1 MDRPSPHHSPY
12 ESPNPHRLYRNKER
26 GMLGGVCAGVA
37 DYFGVR
43 PAVIRLAVFIGMF
56 FFAFPLI
63 VAYVIAVIALP
74 VRPPQLY
81 RNPEEEA
88 FWRAVSTK
96 PDRTLAGLTQRFRDF
111 EKRITG
117 AEAYVASKEFEL
129 NRAIRDLDR

>member
-1 MDRPSPHHSPY
+1 MDRPSPKSPFD
-12 ESPNPHRLYRNKER
+12 SPNPHRLYRNPQA

-37 DYFGVR
+37 EYFGISPALVR
-43 PAVIRLAVFIGMF
+43 IGVVVGMF

-63 VAYVIAVIALP
+63 LAYVIALAVLP
-74 VRPPQLY
+74 VRPAELY
-81 RNPEEEA
+81 SNAEEEA
-88 FWRAVSTK
+88 FWRTVSTK

-129 NRAIRDLDR
+129 NRAIRDLER